1 MNYDGDLL
9 ALDFCIPIKLA
20 GNMSLNFRK
29 SFISTGYQAL
39 CLGLPGDKSQKKD
52 ISTVLLQYN
61 KGIYN
66 NTIPLARSFSF

>member
-29 SFISTGYQAL
+29 SFISTGYQAKEYYPPSPT
-39 CLGLPGDKSQKKD
+39 C
-52 ISTVLLQYN
+52 STNQ
-61 KGIYN
+61 
-66 NTIPLARSFSF
+66 